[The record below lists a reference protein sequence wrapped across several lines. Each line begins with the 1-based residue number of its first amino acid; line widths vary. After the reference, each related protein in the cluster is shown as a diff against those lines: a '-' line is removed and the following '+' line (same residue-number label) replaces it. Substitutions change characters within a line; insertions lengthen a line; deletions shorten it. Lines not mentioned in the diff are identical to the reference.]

1 MNFRYSALAVA
12 VCALLVFA
20 YRVQKGDTLWD
31 LSEEYLKDPFAW
43 PDLWKANPHI
53 EDAHWIY
60 PGDSICFPGD
70 DPCPVID
77 ETQDFAEARNSGG
90 ARSTRNTRSTQ
101 GALRGNTKD
110 YSYKETTREY
120 RTQESPKSFNSYYQR
135 LMPILESV
143 GKKDDKDNRGWFQ
156 VFSDEANKPINHS
169 LEHEILLGFGK
180 RTFPKL
186 KVGSVA
192 ELWSSRKVSVP
203 NSTGTSDEYYLRQLA
218 ALAQITAIGDSLS
231 RARIVQTFSTLS
243 IEKALARP
251 QRAVKTIDVKSFSPV
266 KQARA
271 NEMAEILLFMDKS
284 IVPNLYSYILINM
297 GKRQKYVPGSAVAFW
312 DMDTKD
318 PTLPPRLLGRGLVV
332 YSDNERATV
341 LIRDLYNATRR
352 IDIGTPV
359 SLTHQPVM

>member
-1 MNFRYSALAVA
+1 MNFRYSILSVA
-12 VCALLVFA
+12 ACVLLVFA

-53 EDAHWIY
+53 KDAHWIY
-60 PGDSICFPGD
+60 PGDSICFPGEG
-70 DPCPVID
+70 PCPIVGD
-77 ETQDFAEARNSGG
+77 ASLRGADDSETS
-90 ARSTRNTRSTQ
+90 
-101 GALRGNTKD
+101 LRGNAQNTG
-110 YSYKETTREY
+110 SRGEASSRGY
-120 RTQESPKSFNSYYQR
+120 RTQEHPKSFNSYYQR

-143 GKKDDKDNRGWFQ
+143 GKKDGNKSSKGWFQ

-180 RTFPKL
+180 RAFPKL
-186 KVGSVA
+186 KTGDIA

-218 ALAQITAIGDSLS
+218 ALARVTAIGDSLS
-231 RARIVQTFSTLS
+231 RATIVQTFATVSV
-243 IEKALARP
+243 EKALSRP
-251 QRAVKTIDVKSFSPV
+251 QTPVKTIDVKSFKSV
-266 KQARA
+266 NQAKS

-284 IVPNLYSYILINM
+284 IVPSLYSYILIDM
-297 GKRQKYVPGSAVAFW
+297 GKNQNYVPGSAVAFW
-312 DMDTKD
+312 DMDKKD

-332 YSDNERATV
+332 YSDNERSTV

>member
-1 MNFRYSALAVA
+1 MNLRYSILSVA
-12 VCALLVFA
+12 VCTLLVFA

-53 EDAHWIY
+53 KDPHWIY

-77 ETQDFAEARNSGG
+77 ETNFAGAKGSG
-90 ARSTRNTRSTQ
+90 STRGQRDN
-101 GALRGNTKD
+101 AND
-110 YSYKETTREY
+110 YGYNTTREY
-120 RTQESPKSFNSYYQR
+120 RTQEGPKSFNSYYQR
-135 LMPILESV
+135 LMPILESA
-143 GKKDDKDNRGWFQ
+143 GKKDSKDSRGWFQ
-156 VFSDEANKPINHS
+156 VFSDEANRPINHS
-169 LEHEILLGFGK
+169 LEHEVLLGFGK
-180 RTFPKL
+180 RAFPKL
-186 KVGSVA
+186 KVGGIA

-218 ALAQITAIGDSLS
+218 ALATVTAIGDSLS
-231 RARIVQTFSTLS
+231 RAKIVQSFSTLS
-243 IEKALARP
+243 IENALTRP
-251 QRAVKTIDVKSFSPV
+251 QKAVKTIDVKSFKPV

-297 GKRQKYVPGSAVAFW
+297 GKRQNYVPGSAVAFW
-312 DMDTKD
+312 DMDNRD
-318 PTLPPRLLGRGLVV
+318 PALPPRLLGRGLVV

>member
-1 MNFRYSALAVA
+1 MNLRYSVLSVA

-43 PDLWKANPHI
+43 PDLWRANPHI
-53 EDAHWIY
+53 KDPHWIY

-77 ETQDFAEARNSGG
+77 ETDFAGSKGSGSFGGTTRG
-90 ARSTRNTRSTQ
+90 AQKSND
-101 GALRGNTKD
+101 KD
-110 YSYKETTREY
+110 YSYRTAREY

-143 GKKDDKDNRGWFQ
+143 GKRDDKDSRGWFQ
-156 VFSDEANKPINHS
+156 VFSDEANRPINHS

-180 RTFPKL
+180 RAFPKL
-186 KVGSVA
+186 KVGSIA
-192 ELWSSRKVSVP
+192 ELWSSRTVSVP

-218 ALAQITAIGDSLS
+218 ALATITAIGDSLS
-231 RARIVQTFSTLS
+231 RAKIVQTFSTLPV
-243 IEKALARP
+243 EKALTRP
-251 QRAVKTIDVKSFSPV
+251 QRPVKTIDVKSFNPV

-312 DMDTKD
+312 DMETKD

-332 YSDNERATV
+332 YSDNDRATV

-359 SLTHQPVM
+359 SLTHQPVI